1 MEWLNLLFAGT
12 PLWMWLMFMGIVT
25 ALLVFDL
32 GVLNKDDHE
41 IGVKESLKLSAFTLP
56 WAWRLAAGYGG
67 TAAVMPACS
76 TSPAIW
82 WKNHCRWT
90 TSS

>member
-41 IGVKESLKLSAFTLP
+41 IGVKESLKLSALHCHGP
-56 WAWRLAAGYGG
+56 GVWRLGM
-67 TAAVMPACS
+67 VVP
-76 TSPAIW
+76 
-82 WKNHCRWT
+82 RR
-90 TSS
+90 